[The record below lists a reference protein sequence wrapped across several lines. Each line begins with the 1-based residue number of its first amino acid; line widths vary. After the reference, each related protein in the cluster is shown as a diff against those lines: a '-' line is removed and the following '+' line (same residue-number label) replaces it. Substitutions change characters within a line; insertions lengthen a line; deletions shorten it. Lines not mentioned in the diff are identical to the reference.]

1 MPADTCGP
9 RSWSWWRWR
18 WRWRWWEWSWDV
30 AIAYSTRSTKIGH
43 QGATP
48 VNMRL
53 KTFTCGFKG
62 HLATPLASFM
72 QSLEGKIRRHLEKS
86 LDILIANHCWQSH
99 SWLLRPKS
107 FLHLSFLPRMPT
119 LPLLI
124 PVPLRMTKGSVVDVL
139 GLVGVSSG
147 LGLVIAQVWISS
159 AKIRRS
165 NVETFAAKF
174 YTTKAWDSLVGLSI
188 FYKKKSA
195 AKSISF

>member
-1 MPADTCGP
+1 MPADTCAP
-9 RSWSWWRWR
+9 RSWSWWR

-30 AIAYSTRSTKIGH
+30 AIAYSTRSTKIGR

-86 LDILIANHCWQSH
+86 LDILSANRCWQSH
-99 SWLLRPKS
+99 SWLFRPKK
-107 FLHLSFLPRMPT
+107 FLASVISSKNAHSPAPDTSTSADDEMA
-119 LPLLI
+119 
-124 PVPLRMTKGSVVDVL
+124 VVDVL

-147 LGLVIAQVWISS
+147 S
-159 AKIRRS
+159 
-165 NVETFAAKF
+165 
-174 YTTKAWDSLVGLSI
+174 SLVGSTGPNLFS
-188 FYKKKSA
+188 
-195 AKSISF
+195 